1 MMALLDTQLNS
12 LPIILASGTSNVPL
26 QKLGYFFL
34 ILFFFKENSI
44 RAKSLKNELK
54 NVEIYVPTI
63 SVESLNFG
71 SSRPND
77 RLFKQSCGFIVLVSN
92 LFSKSMAERLVCLS
106 S

>member
-12 LPIILASGTSNVPL
+12 LPIILASGTSQCSYSKIRLLFPHS
-26 QKLGYFFL
+26 FFL
-34 ILFFFKENSI
+34 KENTI

-106 S
+106 N